1 MENGYYAQSKLHGKY
16 KKFYDDGRIMEEGEY
31 HMGNKMG
38 KWYSYDND
46 GNRIKTK
53 YLKF

>member
-1 MENGYYAQSKLHGKY
+1 
-16 KKFYDDGRIMEEGEY
+16 
-31 HMGNKMG
+31 MGNKMG